1 MRNNN
6 QFGIAPVL
14 APDVLRQQYQL
25 QNNQALAQQLMQS
38 EAPQGQM
45 VSGHYVAPSWTQ
57 QLASALRPVVGQQIM
72 NKMPEQMADL
82 QQAQQAQDM
91 QRFSSLYGG
100 GGQGSGVQGAMSP
113 QDMQREFMVAQLMG
127 MDKYAAERMK
137 WNAPTNEQKNLGFLP
152 ETQRNTLIAAPFLNE
167 AGKDGTQMVMG
178 PNGQVQAFA
187 VPGYSDIQA
196 ANAGAVAGAQ
206 AGAQSQ
212 HRLMSVPDGNGG
224 TVMMPEAEY
233 INSRKAS
240 QAGQTGAPVSA
251 PATGA
256 DAAPGQLGTTLPE
269 TVINARS
276 ELGKVVN
283 QAEQMITSINGIL
296 NHPGIDAGTGLSSYL
311 PSLSDNARDFDVR
324 AAQLQGQ
331 AFLQAFESLKGGGQ
345 ITEVEGRQA
354 TAAIARLE
362 QAQSKEAY
370 VESLKELRGILEKAR
385 NRAYEKAR
393 VEMPAGNAPTQG
405 TQAPAMSREALL
417 QEAKRRGLIK

>member
-45 VSGHYVAPSWTQ
+45 VSGHFVAPSWTQ
-57 QLASALRPVVGQQIM
+57 QLAAALRPAVGQKIM
-72 NKMPEQMADL
+72 NQMPEQMAQL
-82 QQAQQAQDM
+82 QQAQQQNNWD
-91 QRFSSLYGG
+91 RFNSVF
-100 GGQGSGVQGAMSP
+100 GGQGEQMGSAGMSP
-113 QDMQREFMVAQLMG
+113 QDMAREFQIAQLMG

-152 ETQRNTLIAAPFLNE
+152 EPQRNTLIAAPFINE

-187 VPGYSDIQA
+187 VPGYSNIQA
-196 ANAGAVAGAQ
+196 QNAGAVAGAQ
-206 AGAQSQ
+206 AQAQAQ
-212 HRLMSVPDGNGG
+212 NRIVSVPDGNGG
-224 TVMMPEAEY
+224 TVMMPEDQA
-233 INSRKAS
+233 ISLTR
-240 QAGQTGAPVSA
+240 AGQTGAPGSA

-256 DAAPGQLGTTLPE
+256 AAAPGQLGTTLPE

-283 QAEQMITSINGIL
+283 QAEQMISSIDGIL
-296 NHPGIDAGTGLSSYL
+296 NHPGLEGGTGLSSYL